1 MVALKQEKSAIVYSE
16 IFWRIW
22 KRFGIIII
30 LLVFGLI
37 LSLLSDRFLT
47 VRNLLNITKQVSV
60 LLLISLGLLT
70 VLVAGNVDL
79 TVGAYLGFAGAC
91 IAIFSLKYGIV
102 VSLLFV
108 VIISIGV
115 GLIKGFLTTRGENLS
130 VIVTLAMMIIFQGA
144 TLLVT
149 NGRPVIGFP
158 SAIGFIGI
166 GYIGPFPVPVV
177 FAALAAVI
185 IHIMLKHTVFGRE
198 LFCIGSNA
206 EAARLSGIPI
216 QKRVITAFIIAS
228 ILSALA
234 GLVLIARVS
243 SAQPSAGVGE
253 EFTAVGA
260 VLIGGASLS
269 GGAGTVI
276 GTVAGVLILG
286 MISNGLNLLHV
297 NPYYQYI
304 IKGLIILFAILMDQL
319 GRKK

>member
-1 MVALKQEKSAIVYSE
+1 LEQEKRERGYAE
-16 IFWRIW
+16 GFWRIW

-47 VRNLLNITKQVSV
+47 VGNLLNITKQVSV

-79 TVGAYLGFAGAC
+79 TVGTYLGFAGAC
-91 IAIFSLKYGIV
+91 LALFSIQYGIV
-102 VSLLFV
+102 IAVLLV
-108 VIISIGV
+108 LVISIAV
-115 GLIKGFLTTRGENLS
+115 GFIKGFLTTRGENLS
-130 VIVTLAMMIIFQGA
+130 VIVTLAIMIIFQGA
-144 TLLVT
+144 TLLIT

-158 SAIGFIGI
+158 AAIGFIGS
-166 GYIGPFPVPVV
+166 GYIGPFPVPVII
-177 FAALAAVI
+177 AALVSII
-185 IHIMLKHTVFGRE
+185 IHIMLSETVFGRQ
-198 LFCIGSNA
+198 LFCIGSNP

-216 QKRVITAFIIAS
+216 KKRIITTFIITS

-234 GLVLIARVS
+234 GLVLTARVF

-260 VLIGGASLS
+260 VLIGGASLN

-276 GTVAGVLILG
+276 GTIAGVLILG
-286 MISNGLNLLHV
+286 MISNGLNLLYV

-319 GRKK
+319 GRRK